1 MQYYDI
7 VDLQDLLTF
16 YLRGCQ
22 MTPNLIEVDRK
33 RADNE
38 FVDCQS
44 DIQ

>member
-7 VDLQDLLTF
+7 VALQDLLTF

-22 MTPNLIEVDRK
+22 MTPNLIEVDRE
-33 RADNE
+33 RGDNE